1 MENRKFGRNA
11 DHRVAMLRNLATSL
25 IVNGKIETTEMKAMD
40 LRSVVDELITTAKR
54 NDLHAR
60 RQVAAYLRDVVA
72 DKKTGQTALQK
83 LFDEIAPKYADRNG
97 GYTRVMKTSVRRG
110 DAAPMATIEL
120 VQKTGEHLLPFLIMF
135 DIDKLRESA
144 IKDRVP
150 IMQESGILY
159 CKEFIKEKKIKS
171 ILEIGTAVGY
181 WSICM
186 ASIDNGIQITTIEY
200 DEDRYKQAIN
210 NVKLSNKEAQ
220 INCIH
225 LDAKDYVPNQM
236 FDLIFLDGPKAQ
248 HKNYFNQFIS
258 YLNPNGY
265 IIVDNMSFHGHVENR
280 ENLSHR
286 RGLQKMV
293 NKIAKFQDWIINHPD
308 YVTMEQDI
316 ADGVLVIWRK
326 YPEVIRYDM
335 ITKGE

>member
-1 MENRKFGRNA
+1 
-11 DHRVAMLRNLATSL
+11 
-25 IVNGKIETTEMKAMD
+25 
-40 LRSVVDELITTAKR
+40 
-54 NDLHAR
+54 
-60 RQVAAYLRDVVA
+60 
-72 DKKTGQTALQK
+72 
-83 LFDEIAPKYADRNG
+83 
-97 GYTRVMKTSVRRG
+97 
-110 DAAPMATIEL
+110 
-120 VQKTGEHLLPFLIMF
+120 MF

-159 CKEFIKEKKIKS
+159 CKEFIKEKNIKS

-186 ASIDNGIQITTIEY
+186 ASIDKEIHITTIEY
-200 DEDRYKQAIN
+200 DENRYNQAIQN
-210 NVKLSNKEAQ
+210 TKLSNTENQ
-220 INCIH
+220 ITCIH
-225 LDAKDYVPNQM
+225 LDAKDYIPTHM

-280 ENLSHR
+280 VNLSHR

>member
-1 MENRKFGRNA
+1 
-11 DHRVAMLRNLATSL
+11 
-25 IVNGKIETTEMKAMD
+25 
-40 LRSVVDELITTAKR
+40 
-54 NDLHAR
+54 
-60 RQVAAYLRDVVA
+60 
-72 DKKTGQTALQK
+72 
-83 LFDEIAPKYADRNG
+83 
-97 GYTRVMKTSVRRG
+97 
-110 DAAPMATIEL
+110 
-120 VQKTGEHLLPFLIMF
+120 MF

-210 NVKLSNKEAQ
+210 NVKLSNKEVQ

-258 YLNPNGY
+258 YLNPSGY
-265 IIVDNMSFHGHVENR
+265 IIVDNMLFHGHVENR